1 MHSANFELKKFC
13 IYIEDLYFSS
23 GPLAPSVTRAGILVS
38 ATQRD
43 KLVYRLVASH
53 SFTRRAKRKPR
64 NSPFCKRKINQCETR
79 PVTKFNGE
87 PLQFHAKIPFA
98 RRTEECF
105 RETNFIL
112 SLLLEKRNET
122 KSPIFISV
130 ENAKKFRLRIDKDR

>member
-79 PVTKFNGE
+79 PVTKFNRE

-98 RRTEECF
+98 RR
-105 RETNFIL
+105 RNASAKRIL
-112 SLLLEKRNET
+112 YYRSSSKKEMKQNHRYSFPSKMR
-122 KSPIFISV
+122 KSFV
-130 ENAKKFRLRIDKDR
+130 YE

>member
-87 PLQFHAKIPFA
+87 PLQFHAKIRFA
-98 RRTEECF
+98 RRRNASAKRILYYRSPSKEEMKQNHRYSF
-105 RETNFIL
+105 PSKMR
-112 SLLLEKRNET
+112 
-122 KSPIFISV
+122 KSFV
-130 ENAKKFRLRIDKDR
+130 YE